1 MKRNIII
8 SILIVCSSIIVYL
21 IIAGNFLSSVN
32 SLGLIIVSLLAFTIS
47 LLIDIKGEIKKRN
60 LWKGKNRII
69 LIYGRL
75 V

>member
-47 LLIDIKGEIKKRN
+47 LLIDIKGEIKKRTFKKARTA
-60 LWKGKNRII
+60 LF
-69 LIYGRL
+69 
-75 V
+75 

>member
-47 LLIDIKGEIKKRN
+47 LLIDIKGEIKKKN
-60 LWKGKNRII
+60 L
-69 LIYGRL
+69 
-75 V
+75 

>member
-47 LLIDIKGEIKKRN
+47 LLIDIKGEIKKKN
-60 LWKGKNRII
+60 LYKGKNRII